1 MAIRN
6 LIKAIGQRRSKQA
19 DEQAPDLQVDFSYT
33 QWRHAQMEQ
42 LVRNYHQAC
51 DTAEGAPA

>member
-6 LIKAIGQRRSKQA
+6 LLKAVTQRRKPA
-19 DEQAPDLQVDFSYT
+19 AEQAPDLQVDFSYT

-42 LVRNYHQAC
+42 LVSNYQRAC
-51 DTAEGAPA
+51 DTCDSAPA

>member
-1 MAIRN
+1 MALRN
-6 LIKAIGQRRSKQA
+6 FLKTIIARRTRPAVQ
-19 DEQAPDLQVDFSYT
+19 QAPDLQVDFSYT

-51 DTAEGAPA
+51 DSCESAPA

>member
-6 LIKAIGQRRSKQA
+6 LLKAVIGRRTRPA
-19 DEQAPDLQVDFSYT
+19 AEQAPDLQVDFSYT

-51 DTAEGAPA
+51 DSCDGAPA

>member
-1 MAIRN
+1 MALRK
-6 LIKAIGQRRSKQA
+6 LFKAVTQRRVKPA
-19 DEQAPDLQVDFSYT
+19 VETAPDLQVDFSYT

-51 DTAEGAPA
+51 DSVEGAPT

>member
-6 LIKAIGQRRSKQA
+6 LLKAVTQRRKPVA
-19 DEQAPDLQVDFSYT
+19 EQAPDLQVDFSYT

-42 LVRNYHQAC
+42 LVSNYQRAC
-51 DTAEGAPA
+51 DTCDSAPA

>member
-1 MAIRN
+1 MAIWQFFKSTTRAAR
-6 LIKAIGQRRSKQA
+6 KA
-19 DEQAPDLQVDFSYT
+19 EQAPDLQVDFSYT

-51 DTAEGAPA
+51 DSCESAPA